1 MLLSVGSENQ
11 YRVHGHGA
19 FPVLNLKLRIFKVQG
34 ETFWEDVS
42 DQTSKNVEESAVP
55 FPPSHRLTAKEVFDN
70 DGKPRVD
77 ILKAHL
83 MKEGRLEESVALR
96 IITEGAS
103 ILRQEKNLLDIDAPV
118 TVCGDIHGQFF
129 DLMKLFEVGGS
140 PANTRYLFL
149 GDYVDR
155 GYFSIEALCRHSAA
169 HHLEV
174 AVSWPLLRSF
184 HPDLSPGL

>member
-1 MLLSVGSENQ
+1 MGQLG
-11 YRVHGHGA
+11 
-19 FPVLNLKLRIFKVQG
+19 VLNQFVLILA
-34 ETFWEDVS
+34 
-42 DQTSKNVEESAVP
+42 AVP

-118 TVCGDIHGQFF
+118 TGRCKCLHWNEKATKRLIYDKCLTDECVLSSLC
-129 DLMKLFEVGGS
+129 
-140 PANTRYLFL
+140 FL
-149 GDYVDR
+149 VMIA
-155 GYFSIEALCRHSAA
+155 S
-169 HHLEV
+169 V
-174 AVSWPLLRSF
+174 F
-184 HPDLSPGL
+184 H